1 MDDGGSSA
9 YIIVLFFVL
18 LLIEA
23 ILFGFNKAIHLMNE
37 KEIERKAT
45 EERDKK
51 SVWLF
56 EIIQRSTIYVNS
68 IQMIVTLI
76 DLIMGYLYLPLWQK
90 NICTWLSQISLF
102 GGFEEPVLQL
112 GALILA
118 AICLMYALLTFGT
131 LLPKKLAQK
140 YPDAWAYIF
149 IRFIHMLKVILYPL
163 TGIVAMST
171 NCLLRIMGLRAFD
184 EQADVTEEE
193 IISMVNEGHEQGVLE
208 ASEAE
213 MITNIFEYGEKEA
226 SDIMTHRNNVSAVDR
241 EMLFKDA
248 LYYMLEEGNSRYPV
262 YEENLDHIIGVIY
275 LKDAMRMH
283 TTNEGLNMP
292 VSEIDGLIREAVFVP
307 ETKNIDDLFKSM
319 QSEKNQMVIV
329 MDEYGQTAGLVT
341 MEDIL
346 EEIVGNIMD
355 EYDADEN
362 FIEET
367 GNNEYLIEGMTK
379 LEDLEE
385 RFGIDFGESEFETL
399 NGYLVAKLDRIPEK
413 DETPEIQIGGY
424 NVKIMS
430 VEKNVIQSVLVTK
443 IPEEV
448 SAEEQLEGFGENKNA

>member
-1 MDDGGSSA
+1 MDDGSSA

-18 LLIEA
+18 LLLEA
-23 ILFGFNKAIHLMNE
+23 ILFGFHKAIHLMNE

-45 EERDKK
+45 EENDKK

-68 IQMIVTLI
+68 IQMIITLI
-76 DLIMGYLYLPLWQK
+76 DLVMGYLYLPLWQVS
-90 NICTWLSQISLF
+90 ICVLLSHVSLF
-102 GGFEEPVLQL
+102 QSMNEVTLQIFSL
-112 GALILA
+112 VIA
-118 AICLMYALLTFGT
+118 AICLMYVLLTFGI
-131 LLPKKLAQK
+131 LLPKKLAQR

-149 IRFIHMLKVILYPL
+149 IRFMHMLKVFLYPL
-163 TGIVAMST
+163 TGIIAVST
-171 NCLLRIMGLRAFD
+171 NALLRIMGLRPSD

-248 LYYMLEEGNSRYPV
+248 LHYMLEEGNSRYPV
-262 YEENLDHIIGVIY
+262 YEDNLDHIVGVIY

-283 TTNEGLNMP
+283 TRNEGLNMP
-292 VSEIDGLIREAVFVP
+292 VGEIEGLIREAVFVP

-319 QSEKNQMVIV
+319 QSEKNQIVIV

-355 EYDADEN
+355 EYDSDEN
-362 FIEET
+362 HIEET
-367 GNNEYLIEGMTK
+367 GNNEYTIEGMTR

-385 RFGIDFGESEFETL
+385 RFGIDFGESEYETL
-399 NGYLVAKLDRIPEK
+399 NGYLIAKLDRIPDE
-413 DETPEIQIGGY
+413 DETPEIQMGGY
-424 NVKIMS
+424 HVKIMS

-443 IPEEV
+443 IQQEDFVEELQAQY
-448 SAEEQLEGFGENKNA
+448 AEDM